1 MLKPGEH
8 LSHCRGETNHFRPS
22 RYISLKVGLLNT
34 TKTTFQVI
42 HKKSP
47 WQERE
52 RQKKNTR
59 KAHTE
64 WKMAEWI
71 IEKHLC
77 WAVIFSAL
85 NFVCV
90 CVCRIFADFW
100 ELWKCFVLNGNIK
113 KNSLK
118 NYYCCCCWWC
128 CCVVCALPF
137 CDFIHAYALVLISIV
152 QNNSSKN
159 QISNAE
165 FFPLV
170 HFCFC
175 FYYRLFFC

>member
-52 RQKKNTR
+52 RQKKEHETSTHRVKNGWVNN
-59 KAHTE
+59 
-64 WKMAEWI
+64 WKTS
-71 IEKHLC
+71 LLSC
-77 WAVIFSAL
+77 NIFSPQL
-85 NFVCV
+85 CV

-170 HFCFC
+170 HFCCC